1 LDWKRTCILIDHAAY
16 NMRVQTDATNLPG
29 IPDCV
34 RVEKNAE
41 QKVRAVVGV
50 VKTSFKHNIN
60 DLINTRCQ
68 VNSALDSNQI
78 SLRVL
83 LLCASNQSI

>member
-1 LDWKRTCILIDHAAY
+1 
-16 NMRVQTDATNLPG
+16 MRVQTDAINLPG

-50 VKTSFKHNIN
+50 VKTSLKHNKN
-60 DLINTRCQ
+60 DLINTQCQ
-68 VNSALDSNQI
+68 VNYALDSNQSSI
-78 SLRVL
+78 TVL
-83 LLCASNQSI
+83 LLCASIQRHLI